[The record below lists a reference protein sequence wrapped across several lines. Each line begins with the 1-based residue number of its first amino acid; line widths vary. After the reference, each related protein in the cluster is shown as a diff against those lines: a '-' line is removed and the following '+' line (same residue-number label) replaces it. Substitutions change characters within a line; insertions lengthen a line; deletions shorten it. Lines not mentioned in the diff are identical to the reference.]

1 MNLAAY
7 YLCGI
12 PTAIILAFRFKMGGT
27 GLWIGI
33 TAGSFVQSVLLG
45 LNYHYPHQLATTEN
59 KSERECDVMSKYWQ
73 ARKARERLMGDEFE
87 EHYNEEHSEMIS

>member
-1 MNLAAY
+1 MRRIETGLARGLGMQDIGAYVNLAAY

-33 TAGSFVQSVLLG
+33 TAGSFVQSVLFGLIPCSKTRPPSRLG
-45 LNYHYPHQLATTEN
+45 GRLSVTRHFSAPIYA
-59 KSERECDVMSKYWQ
+59 KSV
-73 ARKARERLMGDEFE
+73 
-87 EHYNEEHSEMIS
+87 